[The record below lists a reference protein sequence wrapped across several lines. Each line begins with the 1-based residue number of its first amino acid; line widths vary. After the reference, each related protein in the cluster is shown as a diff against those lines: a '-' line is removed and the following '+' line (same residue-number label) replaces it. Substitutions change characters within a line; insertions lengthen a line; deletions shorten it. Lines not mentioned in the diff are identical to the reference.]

1 MPIFPFQGFPY
12 HATTRESS
20 RTADGRVITAGW
32 TTDTGGAGADPLPG
46 EIVSGNAEIEV
57 ISTPNVSIGITG
69 VIVPRRIA
77 AEISQ
82 ASCREISK
90 ESGEEG
96 VVKYQFVIA

>member
-1 MPIFPFQGFPY
+1 MPILPFQGFPY

-20 RTADGRVITAGW
+20 RTAAGRVITAGW
-32 TTDTGGAGADPLPG
+32 TTDTGGAGADPPG
-46 EIVSGNAEIEV
+46 EIVSGSAEIEV

-82 ASCREISK
+82 ASCREIPK

-96 VVKYQFVIA
+96 VVEYQFVIA